1 MSAPAKE
8 FTYAI
13 EVERDGRIGAEGL
26 TALSPPEDWSPEHL
40 LLAGL
45 VRCTLTSL
53 RYHGDRVEID
63 FVATGRASGRITKR
77 DEDGRYAFVEIDVEL
92 DLELEPEPPADE
104 LDAMLGKAERDCF
117 IGASLV
123 AKPSYRWTVNGTVRT
138 PAAPS

>member
-13 EVERDGRIGAEGL
+13 DVERDGRIGAEGL
-26 TALSPPEDWSPEHL
+26 SPLSPPEDWSPEHL
-40 LLAGL
+40 VLAGL

-53 RYHGDRVEID
+53 RYHGDRLEID

-77 DEDGRYAFVEIDVEL
+77 DDDGRYAFVEIDVEL
-92 DLELEPEPPADE
+92 ELELEPEPPAQE
-104 LDAMLGKAERDCF
+104 LDALLAKAERDCF